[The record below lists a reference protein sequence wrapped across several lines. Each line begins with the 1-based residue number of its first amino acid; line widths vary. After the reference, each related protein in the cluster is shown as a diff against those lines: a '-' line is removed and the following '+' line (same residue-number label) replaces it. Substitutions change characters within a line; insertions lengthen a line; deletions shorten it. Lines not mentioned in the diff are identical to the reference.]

1 MGGHDLV
8 IANSV
13 DQHLRTFQPI
23 DKTVGEVW
31 LLQWLVSDGNDS
43 LPGSGFAE
51 VGNSQRQ
58 TPRQTRSITYLGS
71 RSIAQSLG
79 ASLVVRILER

>member
-13 DQHLRTFQPI
+13 DQHLRTFQPR

-51 VGNSQRQ
+51 RK
-58 TPRQTRSITYLGS
+58 
-71 RSIAQSLG
+71 
-79 ASLVVRILER
+79 